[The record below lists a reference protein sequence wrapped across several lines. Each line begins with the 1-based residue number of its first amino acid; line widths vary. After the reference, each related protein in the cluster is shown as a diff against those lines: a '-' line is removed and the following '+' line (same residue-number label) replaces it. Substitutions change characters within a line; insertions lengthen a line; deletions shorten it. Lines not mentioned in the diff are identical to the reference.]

1 MGASKKQFMDEKVKL
16 ETYLAHTPEL
26 LSPRLRSLRKKVL
39 NETADEEQIKLF
51 DQLWK
56 QAVGRA
62 QKHRTKMRQAR
73 TLELRARGWTWRDI
87 SADVGYA
94 TENGARA
101 AYGRAIKDAV
111 ETPAKEQRLLAIKRM
126 ETLIAELM
134 EKLPH
139 AANSSAMTAI
149 SSAITQAQKHLS
161 KITGIEAPTRHEVD
175 IGEAREEVA
184 RFAKFVIPFVPEA
197 QRDEFMEKFDNEF
210 GGSDANG
217 SQE

>member
-1 MGASKKQFMDEKVKL
+1 MGASKQQFTDEKVKL
-16 ETYLAHTPEL
+16 ETYLANTPEL

-39 NETADEEQIKLF
+39 NETADEEQVKLYE
-51 DQLWK
+51 QLWK
-56 QAVGRA
+56 HAVARA

-87 SADVGYA
+87 ASDVGYA

-101 AYGRAIKDAV
+101 AYGRAIKDAIEV
-111 ETPAKEQRLLAIKRM
+111 PAKEQRLIAIKRM

-134 EKLPH
+134 EKLPQ
-139 AANSSAMTAI
+139 ANNASSMTAL
-149 SSAITQAQKHLS
+149 SGAITQAQKHLS

-197 QRDEFMEKFDNEF
+197 MQVEFMEKFDDEF
-210 GGSDANG
+210 GGSDTNG